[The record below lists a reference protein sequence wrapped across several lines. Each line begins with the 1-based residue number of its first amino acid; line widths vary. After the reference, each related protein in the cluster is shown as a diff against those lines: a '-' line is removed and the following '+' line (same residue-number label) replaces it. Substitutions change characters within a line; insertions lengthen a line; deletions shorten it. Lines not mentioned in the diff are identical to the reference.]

1 MNYIISVNPG
11 KNFKLIGKVE
21 VSSKE
26 DIKEKV
32 RLGNIVK
39 DKWKNIGL
47 DERINWVKKIYSECK
62 KNADQ
67 IADLITQ
74 EVGTATTECRDEIA
88 WDWGYFDWFIANSKK
103 ILATETT
110 HEDQTSVS
118 ELIYEPTGGA
128 AVITPWNL
136 PFDMFLWGVIPNLLV
151 GNTVLYKAAEE
162 CALTGKLLEKTL
174 NKVGLPKGVLS
185 FVHGGPDEG
194 EYLLNQQIDLIWF
207 TGSSEVGKK
216 IYKLAGEKKI
226 KAVLEMGGSNPAVI
240 FPDAD
245 LEKSLGPVIFKRFM
259 FSGQTCDAI
268 KRLIVHEK
276 IYDKTVKLLKEKVA
290 VIKVGEPDNKN
301 SYMGS
306 MVSRRQQELLIS
318 QVNDA
323 IQKGAK
329 AVVGGKAPEG
339 LKGAYYL
346 PTILVNINKNMRVW
360 KEEVFGPVLPVVKF
374 KTVDEAIK
382 LANDTRYG
390 LTAQVYTN
398 DKKAIERF
406 INEVTAGSIDINGVS
421 HFKPGNP
428 FGGRKDSGMGR
439 EHGFYGLR
447 ELCEVKVVSRNK

>member
-1 MNYIISVNPG
+1 MKYITSVNPG
-11 KNFKLIGKVE
+11 KNYKVIGKVE

-26 DIKEKV
+26 EIKEKV
-32 RLGNIVK
+32 KFANLAK
-39 DKWKNIGL
+39 SKWKDIGL
-47 DERINWVKKIYSECK
+47 NERINWVKKIYSECK

-67 IADLITQ
+67 IAGLITQ
-74 EVGTATTECRDEIA
+74 EVGTATTECKDEIA
-88 WDWGYFDWFIANSKK
+88 WDWGYFDWFINNSKK

-110 HEDQTSVS
+110 HEDQTSIS
-118 ELIYEPTGGA
+118 ELIYEPVGVA

-136 PFDMFLWGVIPNLLV
+136 PFDMFLWGVISNLLV
-151 GNTVLYKAAEE
+151 GNTVVYKAAEE
-162 CALTGKLLEKTL
+162 CALTGKLLEKII
-174 NKVGLPKGVLS
+174 NGIGLPKGAIS
-185 FVHGGPDEG
+185 FVHGGPEEG

-240 FPDAD
+240 FQDAD
-245 LEKSLGPVIFKRFM
+245 LDKSLNPIVFKRYM

-276 IYDKTVKLLKEKVA
+276 IYDKTIKLLKEKVA
-290 VIKVGEPDNKN
+290 GIKVGEPDKKESNI
-301 SYMGS
+301 GS
-306 MVSRRQQELLIS
+306 IVSKKQQELLIS

-323 IQKGAK
+323 IKKGAK
-329 AVVGGKAPEG
+329 VIVGGKVPEG
-339 LKGAYYL
+339 LNGAYYL
-346 PTILVNINKNMRVW
+346 PTVLANINKTMRVW
-360 KEEVFGPVLPVVKF
+360 TEEVFGPVLPVIKF
-374 KTVDEAIK
+374 KTVEEAIN
-382 LANDTRYG
+382 LANDTQYG

-398 DKKAIERF
+398 DNKIIERF
-406 INEVTAGSIDINGVS
+406 INEVTAGSIDVNGVS

-447 ELCEVKVVSRNK
+447 ELCEVKVISRSK